1 MGISQYKLILF
12 DVDSTL
18 IQQEVI
24 DLLAQRTDH
33 GDSVASITNRAMAGE
48 LDFDQALIERVAL
61 LKGLPAS
68 VIDEVCAEITFSPG
82 ALDLIAELRK
92 HNFVV
97 GAVSGGFINVLSKL
111 FHTLNLDYLRAN
123 NLEIEGDVLTGRVLG
138 SIVNRAAKKDSLI
151 EFAAQHSINLSE
163 TIAVGDGANDL
174 EMIRAAGLGVSF
186 RGKPILN
193 QAADVTLS
201 DTRLDA
207 LLEHL

>member
-1 MGISQYKLILF
+1 LGISQYKLILF

-48 LDFDQALIERVAL
+48 LDFDQALTERVAL

-92 HNFVV
+92 RNFVV

-111 FHTLNLDYLRAN
+111 FHTLSLDYLRAN

-174 EMIRAAGLGVSF
+174 EMIRTAGLGVSF

-193 QAADVTLS
+193 QAADVTLTDS
-201 DTRLDA
+201 RLDA

>member
-48 LDFDQALIERVAL
+48 LDFNQALIERVAL

-123 NLEIEGDVLTGRVLG
+123 NLEIEGNVLTGQIG
-138 SIVNRAAKKDSLI
+138 RA
-151 EFAAQHSINLSE
+151 H
-163 TIAVGDGANDL
+163 V
-174 EMIRAAGLGVSF
+174 
-186 RGKPILN
+186 
-193 QAADVTLS
+193 
-201 DTRLDA
+201 
-207 LLEHL
+207 